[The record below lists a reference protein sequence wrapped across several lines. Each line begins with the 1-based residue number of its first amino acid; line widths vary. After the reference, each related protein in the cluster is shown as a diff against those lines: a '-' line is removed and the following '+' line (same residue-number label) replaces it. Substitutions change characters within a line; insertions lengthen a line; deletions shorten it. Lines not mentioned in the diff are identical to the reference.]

1 MTDYQFALLMGF
13 GVKALTMLSGVVAIA
28 LGYKLFTRGI
38 YKGGAGIKVEGW
50 KAAVAMDRGG
60 PGLLFA
66 LFGAIV
72 LVVGI
77 LRPVTASHER
87 TAFEPDE
94 RVTDRSVMAPVS
106 PVAVGPAAV
115 ALTVREQAS
124 LAPPPEPPPHVVRE
138 QAALASG
145 EKRKAAPLR

>member
-13 GVKALTMLSGVVAIA
+13 GVKALTMASGVVGIA
-28 LGYKLFTRGI
+28 LGYRLFTRGI

-66 LFGAIV
+66 LFGAVV

-77 LRPVTASHER
+77 VRPVTASHEH
-87 TAFEPDE
+87 TSFAPPDNPI
-94 RVTDRSVMAPVS
+94 TNASATPPFAP
-106 PVAVGPAAV
+106 
-115 ALTVREQAS
+115 LIVREEAA
-124 LAPPPEPPPHVVRE
+124 LLPPPTTAPGSVRE

-145 EKRKAAPLR
+145 EKGKAQSR